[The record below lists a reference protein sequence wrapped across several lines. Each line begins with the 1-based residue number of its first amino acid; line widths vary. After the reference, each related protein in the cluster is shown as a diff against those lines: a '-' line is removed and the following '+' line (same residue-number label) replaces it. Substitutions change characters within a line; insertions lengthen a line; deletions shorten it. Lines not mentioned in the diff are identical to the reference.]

1 MTPGTLAT
9 ALSTAL
15 ILSLSPGALDAQPID
30 PQQVSVLGRNWV
42 VAPVEAMEKTAFK
55 APVQAPAGYYQ
66 ATRLNTELL
75 PFRAPAILSA
85 RQAVRAFRAATGC
98 TPDLDSLYRSISG
111 TYYAALT
118 CPEN

>member
-15 ILSLSPGALDAQPID
+15 LMSLSPGALRAQPIEA
-30 PQQVSVLGRNWV
+30 QQVSVLGRNWV
-42 VAPVEAMEKTAFK
+42 VAPVDTKKK
-55 APVQAPAGYYQ
+55 APAQAPAGYYQ

-75 PFRAPAILSA
+75 PFRGPALLSA

-98 TPDLDSLYRSISG
+98 SPNLDSLYRSISG

-118 CPEN
+118 CPAR